1 MKKLLILLLVPVFML
16 STMTL
21 MAQDKP
27 SPSPASKLVQKAGT
41 TEITVEYSRPSLKG
55 RTIFPDLHK
64 YDEFW
69 RTGANAAT
77 KITFSKDVMVEG
89 KSLSAGSYALLTKPG
104 MTSWGVYL
112 YPYGESGF
120 NTYTSQDPAVMVTVD
135 AVKIECEVETFLID
149 IGNLRDDSAT
159 LDLVWGNTYVPVKL
173 GVK

>member
-27 SPSPASKLVQKAGT
+27 SPSPSAKLVSKAGT

-64 YDEFW
+64 YGEFW

-89 KSLSAGSYALLTKPG
+89 KSLSAGSYAILTKPG
-104 MTSWGVYL
+104 MTSWGVYF

-120 NTYTSQDPAVMVTVD
+120 NTYISKDPAVMVTVES
-135 AVKIECEVETFLID
+135 AKIDCTVESFLID
-149 IGNLRDDSAT
+149 VGDLRDDSAV
-159 LDLVWGNTYVPVKL
+159 LGLVWGTTYVPIKL